1 MLIYEKSTLKCR
13 INTGIKLAPQ
23 VIEKAL
29 LVYNWQLY
37 LHLLLYLTE
46 NFVFW
51 TEKGFLGGEICT
63 CIVEK

>member
-29 LVYNWQLY
+29 LVYN
-37 LHLLLYLTE
+37 
-46 NFVFW
+46 
-51 TEKGFLGGEICT
+51 
-63 CIVEK
+63 